1 MKALND
7 ELYNVNDALSIL
19 CSVAKSQDSDSD
31 AVRSDAEA
39 PPGHAGSLDDALG
52 LCEVVTLGILP
63 SSAAAEHLIALFLN
77 QIEPFFPFVR
87 RLFPDT
93 YELVSQCGLL
103 MAQICAIASRYSPF
117 IDLRRQETALRSHAH
132 AKLDEAMTSA
142 CLLPSGQRV
151 DRLVWESLLVI
162 LLDLEWPGTRFRDR
176 PLSLEQYNQSGLLQ
190 LAIGGKLAE
199 ISGVLQNNAPIY
211 IAMNMLDQVVAAR
224 LCVKSALSFENPES
238 SIDEAM
244 TSACLLPSGQ
254 RVDRLVWESLLV
266 ILLDLEWPGTRFRDR
281 PLSLEQYNQSGL
293 LQLAIGGKLAEISGV
308 LQNNAPIYIAMNM
321 LDQVVAARLCV
332 KSALSFENPESSI
345 VAQMSAHD
353 RARVSVLRLLAL
365 ASRTLFSSRETTR
378 KIVSDGS
385 FFSMLKLIHPQFEQW
400 LLDFRDIAADPSW
413 AARCVMFEFNHCRLY
428 VYSLV
433 NTPGLV
439 GLENSPEALSE
450 ATQYLR
456 IAVDAAAAI
465 IDFET
470 SQENPVS
477 LQLGPPMRW
486 IVRFIHA
493 SVFLAKSLVSPNATW
508 YPELRP
514 TLFEKVAQAARAME
528 AAGPHNFQLMGH
540 YTQILKRVKDQ
551 IHGEDL
557 VNARPDQQRESVEPP
572 PLELDYEAT
581 YPLDELALGPIEND
595 YALAE
600 VDRTLL
606 YMLGS
611 PESAPFVP

>member
-1 MKALND
+1 VREHRECVLPPSSKRGGFANVLAGKQKRRRLEEMAKSGSYSPSDQAQTPNPSPAGQAATKKPLLMKALND

-103 MAQICAIASRYSPF
+103 MAHICAIASRYSPF

-132 AKLDEAMTSA
+132 AKL
-142 CLLPSGQRV
+142 
-151 DRLVWESLLVI
+151 
-162 LLDLEWPGTRFRDR
+162 
-176 PLSLEQYNQSGLLQ
+176 
-190 LAIGGKLAE
+190 
-199 ISGVLQNNAPIY
+199 
-211 IAMNMLDQVVAAR
+211 
-224 LCVKSALSFENPES
+224 
-238 SIDEAM
+238 DEAM

-514 TLFEKVAQAARAME
+514 TLFEKVAQAASAME